1 MTLAQ
6 QRLQFILGL
15 RSAGITNAR
24 VLSAMEATPRDA
36 FLDGIFRERAY
47 EDRPLPISCGQ
58 TISQPSVV
66 ALMTQELDVQPRH
79 KVLEIGTGSGYQ
91 AAILSR
97 LARRIYTV
105 ERHTGLA
112 KAAQDLFRRLDLANV
127 TVIPGDGSLGLPAQA
142 PFDRILLTAAA
153 EDPPA
158 TLLAQ
163 LKPGGVMILPVGQSD
178 TVQNLIKVI
187 KSDDGFEYTEL
198 GEVRFVPLLA
208 GVAKD
213 PGN

>member
-1 MTLAQ
+1 MTLDE
-6 QRLQFILGL
+6 QRVQFILGL
-15 RSAGITNAR
+15 RSRGITDAR

-36 FLDGIFRERAY
+36 FLEGIFRDRAY

-97 LARRIYTV
+97 LARRVYTV

-112 KAAQDLFRRLDLANV
+112 RTAQDLFRRLDLANV

-178 TVQNLIKVI
+178 TVQNLIKVV
-187 KSDDGFEYTEL
+187 KSGNGFEYTEL

>member
-97 LARRIYTV
+97 LARRVYTV

-187 KSDDGFEYTEL
+187 KSGDGFEYTEL

>member
-1 MTLAQ
+1 MTLDE
-6 QRLQFILGL
+6 QRVQFILGL
-15 RSAGITNAR
+15 RARGITDAR

-36 FLDGIFRERAY
+36 FLEGIFRDRAY

-66 ALMTQELDVQPRH
+66 ALMTQELDVQSRH

-97 LARRIYTV
+97 LARRVYTV

-112 KAAQDLFRRLDLANV
+112 KAAQDLFRRLDLANI

-178 TVQNLIKVI
+178 TVQNLIKVV
-187 KSDDGFEYTEL
+187 KSEDGFEYTEL